1 MRATDPAH
9 RHDRL
14 ALRLSVIISRLL
26 AGESLSLKALSGE
39 FGVSERTLRRDF
51 HQRLLHLDII
61 GDNGTWRLRTNP
73 IRDHTPGAL
82 AFARNT
88 GIARIIPSQNRQLM
102 QLLMDENGT
111 SPCLIGHIHQPTG
124 ILPDCFQRLAEGI
137 YHHRLVSLLV
147 KGIRHDHL
155 EPYRLI
161 FSHAD
166 WYLVASQYGAIRVFR
181 VEEVT
186 SVSLSERSFHR
197 RSETSALIV
206 DADFINALPHFHFI
220 SNVIHTFREHSPE
233 PQTRPKGVKT

>member
-9 RHDRL
+9 RHDKL
-14 ALRLSVIISRLL
+14 ALRLSVIINRLL
-26 AGESLSLKALSGE
+26 AGESLSLKVLSDE

-51 HQRLLHLDII
+51 HQRLLHLDLT

-73 IRDHTPGAL
+73 TRDHTPGAL

-88 GIARIIPSQNRQLM
+88 GIARLLPVQSRQLM

-111 SPCLIGHIHQPTG
+111 SPCLIGHIHQPVG

-161 FSHAD
+161 FSQAC

-186 SVSLSERSFHR
+186 SVSLLERSFHR

-220 SNVIHTFREHSPE
+220 SNVIHTFRERSPE
-233 PQTRPKGVKT
+233 PQARPKGVKT

>member
-1 MRATDPAH
+1 ANVCPEGAIR
-9 RHDRL
+9 REN
-14 ALRLSVIISRLL
+14 SVWR
-26 AGESLSLKALSGE
+26 
-39 FGVSERTLRRDF
+39 VD
-51 HQRLLHLDII
+51 QRLLHLDLT
-61 GDNGTWRLRTNP
+61 GDNGCSRLRTNP
-73 IRDHTPGAL
+73 MRDHTPGAL

-88 GIARIIPSQNRQLM
+88 GIARLIPSQSRHLM

-111 SPCLIGHIHQPTG
+111 SPCLIGHAQQPAG
-124 ILPDCFQRLAEGI
+124 ILPDCFERLAEGI

-186 SVSLSERSFHR
+186 SVSCL
-197 RSETSALIV
+197 
-206 DADFINALPHFHFI
+206 NALFTGTVKPA
-220 SNVIHTFREHSPE
+220 HSL
-233 PQTRPKGVKT
+233 

>member
-1 MRATDPAH
+1 MRATNPAP

-14 ALRLSVIISRLL
+14 ALRLSVIISRLF

-51 HQRLLHLDII
+51 SQRLLHLDLT
-61 GDNGTWRLRTNP
+61 GDNGCWRLRTNP
-73 IRDHTPGAL
+73 MRDHPPGAL

-88 GIARIIPSQNRQLM
+88 GIARLIPSQSRHLM

-111 SPCLIGHIHQPTG
+111 SPCLIGHAQQPAG
-124 ILPDCFQRLAEGI
+124 ILPDCFERLAEGI

-147 KGIRHDHL
+147 KGIRHGHL

-186 SVSLSERSFHR
+186 SVSCL
-197 RSETSALIV
+197 
-206 DADFINALPHFHFI
+206 NALFTGTVKPA
-220 SNVIHTFREHSPE
+220 HSL
-233 PQTRPKGVKT
+233 